1 MSFFKSILSV
11 FRWLSL
17 DVVAGGVIFSL
28 AIGKVAN
35 ADLHWSIPTALG
47 CCIWLI
53 YTLDHLIDGN
63 SSERDPSMKRH
74 AFHKKFRKPIFI
86 VFVLVA
92 CFGLRIL
99 FFLPYQTLIF
109 GCVLLGLVGL
119 YFLSIWLFKIYFAK
133 EIFIAVLYSCGVFL
147 GSFSLKTDMDLMIY
161 LLFIQTV
168 LMASI
173 NLLLF
178 SFYEVAHDTQDGHRS
193 WATHF
198 GVVKTLNHLLLL
210 LALLGV
216 SFGAVFFFSL
226 SVNQFMLTTIFIIMS
241 LILAAIYFAPQW
253 FKKNERF
260 RWVGDLVF
268 LFPGLIFL
276 F

>member
-1 MSFFKSILSV
+1 MSFFLSILSAI
-11 FRWLSL
+11 RWLSL
-17 DVVAGGVIFSL
+17 DVVAGGVIFTL

-35 ADLHWSIPTALG
+35 VELHWSIPTALG

-63 SSERDPSMKRH
+63 SIDRNPSMERH
-74 AFHKKFRKPIFI
+74 AFHKKYRKPIFI

-92 CFGLRIL
+92 CFGLRLL
-99 FFLPYQTLIF
+99 FFLPYETLIY

-133 EIFIAVLYSCGVFL
+133 EIFIAVLYACGIFL
-147 GSFSLKTDMDLMIY
+147 GSFSLKTSLDVVVY
-161 LLFIQTV
+161 LLFVQTV
-168 LMASI
+168 LMAAI

-178 SFYEVAHDTQDGHRS
+178 SFYEVAHDTQDGHQS

-198 GVVKTLNHLLLL
+198 GVVKTLNHLLVLL
-210 LALLGV
+210 FLLGLTIAG
-216 SFGAVFFFSL
+216 SFFSSL
-226 SVNQFMLTTIFIIMS
+226 SVDQLVLQLIFAGMS

-253 FKKNERF
+253 FKKHERF

>member
-1 MSFFKSILSV
+1 MSVFKSILSV
-11 FRWLSL
+11 LRWLSL
-17 DVVAGGVIFSL
+17 DVVTGGVIFSL
-28 AIGKVAN
+28 AIGKVVN

-99 FFLPYQTLIF
+99 SFLPYQTLIL

-147 GSFSLKTDMDLMIY
+147 GSFSLKPDMDLVIY
-161 LLFIQTV
+161 LLFMQTV

-178 SFYEVAHDTQDGHRS
+178 SFYEVAHDTQDGHQS

-210 LALLGV
+210 LVLLGL
-216 SFGAVFFFSL
+216 SIGSVFFFSL
-226 SVNQFMLTTIFIIMS
+226 SLNQFLLTTIFIVMS

>member
-1 MSFFKSILSV
+1 M
-11 FRWLSL
+11 SL
-17 DVVAGGVIFSL
+17 DVVAGGVIFTL
-28 AIGKVAN
+28 AISRVAGI
-35 ADLHWSIPTALG
+35 DIQWSIPVALG

-63 SSERDPSMKRH
+63 SLDRDPSMKRH
-74 AFHKKFRKPIFI
+74 VFHRKYRKPIFI
-86 VFVLVA
+86 AFALLS
-92 CFGLRIL
+92 CFGLRVL
-99 FFLPYQTLIF
+99 FFLPYQTLIY

-133 EIFIAVLYSCGVFL
+133 EIFIAVLYACGIYL
-147 GSFSLKTDMDLMIY
+147 GSFSLKPDLDMVTY

-178 SFYEVAHDTQDGHRS
+178 SYYEVGQDTQDGHQS

-198 GVVKTLNHLLLL
+198 GVVKTLNHMRFLLI
-210 LALLGV
+210 LLGV
-216 SFGAVFFFSL
+216 SIGSTFLFKL
-226 SVNQFMLTTIFIIMS
+226 SNDQ
-241 LILAAIYFAPQW
+241 LILQMIFMGMSVILGMIYLKPTW
-253 FKKNERF
+253 FKQNERF

-268 LFPGLIFL
+268 LFPGMIFL

>member
-1 MSFFKSILSV
+1 MSFFKSMLSV

-28 AIGKVAN
+28 AISKVAN

-74 AFHKKFRKPIFI
+74 AFHKKFRKPIFV

-99 FFLPYQTLIF
+99 FFLPYQTLIL

-147 GSFSLKTDMDLMIY
+147 GSFSLKPDMDLVIY

-178 SFYEVAHDTQDGHRS
+178 SFYEVAHDTQDGHQS

-210 LALLGV
+210 LVLLGL
-216 SFGAVFFFSL
+216 SFGVVFFFSL
-226 SVNQFMLTTIFIIMS
+226 SPNQFMLTIIFMVMS
-241 LILAAIYFAPQW
+241 LILAAIYFAQQW

>member
-1 MSFFKSILSV
+1 M

-17 DVVAGGVIFSL
+17 DVVAGGIIFTL
-28 AIGKVAN
+28 AIGQVAEV
-35 ADLHWSIPTALG
+35 DLHWSIPTALG

-63 SSERDPSMKRH
+63 SLDREPSMERH
-74 AFHKKFRKPIFI
+74 AFHKKYRKPIFV

-92 CFGLRIL
+92 CFGLRLL
-99 FFLPYQTLIF
+99 FFLPYQTLIY

-133 EIFIAVLYSCGVFL
+133 EIFIAVLYTCGVFL
-147 GSFSLKTDMDLMIY
+147 GSFSLNPDLGLVVY
-161 LLFIQTV
+161 LLFVQTV

-178 SFYEVAHDTQDGHRS
+178 SFYEVAHDTQDGHQS

-198 GVVKTLNHLLLL
+198 GVVKTLNHLLVLIVF
-210 LALLGV
+210 LGLSIAV
-216 SFGAVFFFSL
+216 SFFVSL
-226 SVNQFMLTTIFIIMS
+226 SSSQLILQLLFISMS
-241 LILAAIYFAPQW
+241 IVLAAIYFAPQW
-253 FKKNERF
+253 FKINERY
-260 RWVGDLVF
+260 RWVGDVVF
-268 LFPGLIFL
+268 FLPGLIFL

>member
-1 MSFFKSILSV
+1 MSFLKSIFLIA
-11 FRWLSL
+11 RWLSL
-17 DVVAGGVIFSL
+17 DVVAGGVIFSF
-28 AIGKVAN
+28 AIGRVSSIE
-35 ADLHWSIPTALG
+35 LHWSIPTALG

-63 SSERDPSMKRH
+63 TLERDPTMDRH
-74 AFHKKFRKPIFI
+74 AFHRKYRKSIFV

-92 CFGLRIL
+92 SFGLRLL
-99 FFLPYQTLIF
+99 FFLPYQTLIY

-133 EIFIAVLYSCGVFL
+133 ELFIAVLYTCGIFL
-147 GSFSLKTDMDLMIY
+147 GTLSLNPELDMVAC
-161 LLFIQTV
+161 LFFIHTA

-178 SFYEVAHDTQDGHRS
+178 SFYEVAHDAQDGHRS

-198 GVVKTLNHLLLL
+198 GVVKTLNHLFILLVT
-210 LALLGV
+210 LALLIGV
-216 SFGAVFFFSL
+216 T
-226 SVNQFMLTTIFIIMS
+226 FMMNISTDQLILLMIFMGMSIILTAIFI
-241 LILAAIYFAPQW
+241 APQW
-253 FKKNERF
+253 FKKKERY
-260 RWVGDLVF
+260 RWIGDLVF
-268 LFPGLIFL
+268 LLPGLIFL

>member
-1 MSFFKSILSV
+1 MPLFKQIFSV

-17 DVVAGGVIFSL
+17 DVVAGGVIFTL
-28 AIGKVAN
+28 AVSQVVSVEV
-35 ADLHWSIPTALG
+35 HWSVPTALG

-63 SSERDPSMKRH
+63 SLDRDPSMRRH
-74 AFHKKFRKPIFI
+74 AFHKKYRKPIF
-86 VFVLVA
+86 VLFFLVA
-92 CFGLRIL
+92 CMGLRLL
-99 FFLPYQTLIF
+99 FFLPYNTLIY

-133 EIFIAVLYSCGVFL
+133 EIFIATLYTCGIFL
-147 GSFSLKTDMDLMIY
+147 GSFSMNFNRDVSFY
-161 LLFIQTV
+161 LLFVQTA

-178 SFYEVAHDTQDGHRS
+178 SYYEVGHDTQDGHRS

-198 GVVKTLNHLLLL
+198 GVVKTLRHLRWLFVT
-210 LALLGV
+210 LGLCMA
-216 SFGAVFFFSL
+216 STFFFDL
-226 SVNQFMLTTIFIIMS
+226 SDDQLILQIIFIGMG
-241 LILAAIYFAPQW
+241 LILTMINWIPTW
-253 FKKNERF
+253 FKQNERF
-260 RWVGDLVF
+260 RWMGDLVF

>member
-1 MSFFKSILSV
+1 MTLFKHILSV

-17 DVVAGGVIFSL
+17 DVVAGGVLFTL

-35 ADLHWSIPTALG
+35 THLHWSSPAALG
-47 CCIWLI
+47 GCIWLI

-63 SSERDPSMKRH
+63 SLDRDPSMKRH
-74 AFHKKFRKPIFI
+74 AFHQRNRKPIFA
-86 VFVLVA
+86 VFLIVA
-92 CFGLRIL
+92 CIGLRLL
-99 FFLPYQTLIF
+99 FFLPYQTLIY
-109 GCVLLGLVGL
+109 GCVLLGMVGL

-133 EIFIAVLYSCGVFL
+133 EIFIAVLYSCGIFL
-147 GSFSLKTDMDLMIY
+147 GSFSKSVELDIFIY
-161 LLFIQTV
+161 FLFVQTI
-168 LMASI
+168 LMASV

-178 SFYEVAHDTQDGHRS
+178 SYYEVGHDTQDGHRS

-198 GVVKTLNHLLLL
+198 GVIHTLGHLKWLLI
-210 LALLGV
+210 LLGL
-216 SFGAVFFFSL
+216 SIAGALFFDPSGY
-226 SVNQFMLTTIFIIMS
+226 QFALQMIFIAMA
-241 LILAAIYFAPQW
+241 LVLVMIYWMPGW
-253 FKKNERF
+253 FKQKERF